1 VNVEA
6 GDRFITRDKRDEGR
20 VIEIKE
26 VLPVNSEAEKWNPLY
41 RAEVEVHP
49 NNPSAVGRKTTVS
62 LAHLVDKFRKI
73 SR

>member
-1 VNVEA
+1 MNVEV
-6 GDRFITRDKRDEGR
+6 GDRFISRDKRDEGR
-20 VIEIKE
+20 VIEIRE
-26 VLPVNSEAEKWNPLY
+26 VLPNKTDFWGGQTY